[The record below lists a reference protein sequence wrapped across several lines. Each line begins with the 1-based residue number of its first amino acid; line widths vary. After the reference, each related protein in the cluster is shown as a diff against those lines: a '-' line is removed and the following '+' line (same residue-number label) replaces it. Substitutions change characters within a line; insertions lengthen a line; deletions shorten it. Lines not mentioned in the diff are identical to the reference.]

1 MAAVDAKFLEF
12 RGEQVQFW
20 LLRYAVG
27 AVTWRS
33 SPTIEPTPLLWRAF
47 WGRKEVFVYGPPV
60 FLLAKALK
68 VVPQFMYAGHGAMVP
83 VLFLRDAAESVWH
96 GGVPTVAER
105 GV

>member
-1 MAAVDAKFLEF
+1 MLHVCHWGGGSYITALT
-12 RGEQVQFW
+12 
-20 LLRYAVG
+20 LLRCLPEDVIL
-27 AVTWRS
+27 T
-33 SPTIEPTPLLWRAF
+33 
-47 WGRKEVFVYGPPV
+47 FVHGPPV

-96 GGVPTVAER
+96 GGMPTVAER